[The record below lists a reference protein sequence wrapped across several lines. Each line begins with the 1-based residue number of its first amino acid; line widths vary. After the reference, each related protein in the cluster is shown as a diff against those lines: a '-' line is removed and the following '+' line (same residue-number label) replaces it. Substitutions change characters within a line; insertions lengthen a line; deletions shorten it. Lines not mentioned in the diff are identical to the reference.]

1 MNATLSPQLGR
12 RPGPA
17 YTVAAEDAPG
27 TSARR
32 RALAERIAAVTRA
45 AYTGSDPLPALPPP
59 DGSQEGAHDVE
70 RDLAAGQR
78 LWVARD
84 STGSVVGALRTADGD
99 TGREVRRVAV
109 LPGWRGLGLAQALLA
124 AVERAAV
131 ADGFAAIHLDAVVER
146 CLPPLY
152 ERLGFVPV
160 RAFRAGDKP
169 LTEWHM
175 RRELGVPAAPAAVP
189 ARVVAFPA
197 MSVPV
202 TPLPATPVPVTPLPA
217 TPVPV
222 TPLPAMPVPAVSAPV
237 RATPAPT
244 PATTRTP
251 TPAPA
256 PTPAPVAPGPGLFLC
271 WFVCRK
277 QLLVTVRRAPHAA
290 AALAQSAPVLPTG
303 AALAGVDLL
312 PGATPDEAG
321 ALLRHLPAGTEPV
334 GADLHVVGRPR
345 TDVLFHVLPRS
356 FDPRLMSLTR
366 HAPGRELPLA
376 VPGPTEN
383 E

>member
-84 STGSVVGALRTADGD
+84 STGAVVGALRTADGD

-109 LPGWRGLGLAQALLA
+109 LPGWRGLGLSQALLA

-131 ADGFAAIHLDAVVER
+131 ADGFTAIHLDAVVER

-189 ARVVAFPA
+189 ARVVALPAMSVPVTPLPA

-202 TPLPATPVPVTPLPA
+202 TPLPATPVP
-217 TPVPV
+217 
-222 TPLPAMPVPAVSAPV
+222 AVSAPV
-237 RATPAPT
+237 RATPARTPT
-244 PATTRTP
+244 PTAATTRTP

-256 PTPAPVAPGPGLFLC
+256 PAPAPVAPGPGLFLC

-277 QLLVTVRRAPHAA
+277 QLLVSVRRAPHAA

-321 ALLRHLPAGTEPV
+321 ALLRHLPAGTEPA